1 MGTIIDKK
9 KGKIYM
15 AQGKII
21 ISTEEV
27 KAAAKRVESLAE
39 KYHNSYTELYSIVD
53 SLAGEGFWQGVDN
66 VAFVEQINQF
76 KNDFVM
82 REGIMKAYADFL
94 TKAAEGYKTMQN
106 SIVDQTGKKLV
117 TSV

>member
-1 MGTIIDKK
+1 MGTIKK

-82 REGIMKAYADFL
+82 MEGIMKAYADFL
-94 TKAAEGYKTMQN
+94 TNKTMQN